1 MEIIWSTNKIFIKK
15 NTIKRRYHIRNTG
28 QYPIMEKYIQ
38 QWINQEIQIIEH
50 IKIQIIYQ
58 IQDRTLEEMELQ
70 KCKSRDKQRIQRKIN
85 HLWRHY
91 FELYEAYNNINE
103 FHKEITKQPYQ
114 ITYWK
119 TNRQ

>member
-1 MEIIWSTNKIFIKK
+1 
-15 NTIKRRYHIRNTG
+15 
-28 QYPIMEKYIQ
+28 MEKYIQ

-58 IQDRTLEEMELQ
+58 IRDQTTEEKELQ

-85 HLWRHY
+85 RLKYINRALWRHY

-103 FHKEITKQPYQ
+103 FHKEITKHNY
-114 ITYWK
+114 
-119 TNRQ
+119 